1 MRSILSLLAV
11 LVLFSC
17 AEEPKKQPF
26 QSVEIT
32 PVFEDSVSIRAITF
46 LDNRTMAFA
55 GSNGVYG
62 TVDTSSLQVRSNIQ
76 TYDSITPSFRA
87 VGGTTQDFFMLSIES
102 PALLYKTGDQGKMEV
117 VYKEEGEGVFYDSL
131 AFWNDTEGIA
141 VGDTVDGCISIIIT
155 RDGGNSWTKTP
166 CSDLPEGIEG
176 EGAFAASN
184 SNIAVQEDKV
194 WIGTTA
200 GRVYFSGDKGMTW
213 QIQETPI
220 VSEKPTQGI
229 YSMDFFD
236 ENMGFA
242 IGGDYTQPDSNIA
255 NKIKTIDG
263 GKTWQLIADGLEPG
277 YKSCVQFVPNSDGE
291 ALVAVGFTGISY
303 SSDGGE
309 NWQQLSD
316 ESFFT
321 LRFLNDSTAFA
332 AGSNRI
338 AKLVFK

>member
-17 AEEPKKQPF
+17 AEETKKQPF

-46 LDNRTMAFA
+46 LDGSTLAFA

-62 TVDTSSLQVRSNIQ
+62 TVDVNSNQVRSNTQ
-76 TYDSITPSFRA
+76 TYNSITPSFRA

-102 PALLYKTGDQGKMEV
+102 PALLYKTGDEGQMEL
-117 VYKEEGEGVFYDSL
+117 VYTEDGDGVFYDSL
-131 AFWNDTEGIA
+131 AFWNDSEGIA

-166 CSDLPEGIEG
+166 CSDLPVGIEG

-291 ALVAVGFTGISY
+291 ALVAAGFTGISY

>member
-1 MRSILSLLAV
+1 M
-11 LVLFSC
+11 
-17 AEEPKKQPF
+17 
-26 QSVEIT
+26 
-32 PVFEDSVSIRAITF
+32 
-46 LDNRTMAFA
+46 
-55 GSNGVYG
+55 
-62 TVDTSSLQVRSNIQ
+62 
-76 TYDSITPSFRA
+76 
-87 VGGTTQDFFMLSIES
+87 
-102 PALLYKTGDQGKMEV
+102 
-117 VYKEEGEGVFYDSL
+117 
-131 AFWNDTEGIA
+131 
-141 VGDTVDGCISIIIT
+141 
-155 RDGGNSWTKTP
+155 
-166 CSDLPEGIEG
+166 PEGIEG

-229 YSMDFFD
+229 YSIDFFD
-236 ENMGFA
+236 ENTGFA
-242 IGGDYTQPDSNIA
+242 IGGDYTQPKSNNA
-255 NKIKTIDG
+255 NKIKTVDG

-277 YKSCVQFVPNSDGE
+277 YKSCVQFVPNTDGE

-303 SSDGGE
+303 SFDGGE

-338 AKLVFK
+338 ARLVFE